1 MLSDE
6 YIANI
11 SMPLIE
17 IYADLET
24 ELIENISRRI
34 AGTNFLTPFAEW
46 EVEKLQQ
53 MNLLNKQN
61 IKSIAKS
68 TKHTQKA
75 VRKLIEDAGYKVLD
89 YDEKTYRQAL
99 KTGQLTVEAVPLNMS
114 PILKNILNASIKNAL
129 HSFNL
134 TNTTALTSSQ
144 STFYNS
150 VNKAYLEVINGIKP
164 IEKAIRDSVKDMA
177 SKGISG
183 AKYPTRSDHM
193 DVVVRRNIVTTIGQT
208 TAQLVMARAK
218 DWGNNLVEV
227 SSHAGARPTHAEWQ
241 GDIYMLEGSS
251 SKYANLE
258 DSTGYGKVDGLCG
271 ANCKHQFF
279 AFVEGVSE
287 PAYEKYD
294 EQENKKIYEESQQ
307 QRKIE
312 REIRKYKREKAGLE
326 AIGQD
331 SLQANTKIKEKQKEM
346 RDFINS
352 TGRTRR
358 PAREQIAK

>member
-6 YIANI
+6 YISNI

-17 IYADLET
+17 LYAELET
-24 ELIENISRRI
+24 ELIENIAKRI
-34 AGTNFLTPFAEW
+34 SETNLLTTSAQW
-46 EVEKLQQ
+46 ELEKLEQ

-61 IKSIAKS
+61 IKSIAKL
-68 TKHTQKA
+68 TKLTQKA
-75 VRKLIEDAGYKVLD
+75 IRKLIENAGYKVLD

-99 KTGQLTVEAVPLNMS
+99 KTGQLTIEPVPLNMS
-114 PILKNILNASIKNAL
+114 PILKNILNASVKNAK

-144 STFYNS
+144 HIFYDS

-164 IEKAIRDSVKDMA
+164 IEKAIKDSVKHMA
-177 SKGISG
+177 TKGITG
-183 AKYPTRSDHM
+183 AKYPTRSDHI

-208 TAQLVMARAK
+208 TSQLVLARAK
-218 DWGNNLVEV
+218 EWESNLVEV
-227 SSHAGARPTHAEWQ
+227 SSHAGARPSHAEWQ
-241 GDIYMLEGSS
+241 GNIYMLEGSS

-258 DSTGYGKVDGLCG
+258 DATGYGKVDGLCG

-279 AFVEGVSE
+279 AFVEGISE
-287 PAYEKYD
+287 PVYEKYD
-294 EQENKKIYEESQQ
+294 EQENNKIYKESQQ

-312 REIRKYKREKAGLE
+312 REIRKYKRQKAGLE
-326 AIGQD
+326 AAGQD
-331 SLQANTKIKEKQKEM
+331 SLEANAKIKEKQKEM
-346 RDFINS
+346 REFINS

-358 PAREQIAK
+358 PAREQIVK